1 MESKLQTIGQR
12 RSKFALNE
20 ILEYSEF
27 MKGKGGIDKETRNF
41 VIGTPSVILQNG
53 LGQALA
59 FWASKVKSDS
69 DNEHDRYRFILDAI
83 TAWLIEIGI
92 FEANSDDQKKY
103 KQLIKYIGK
112 EFSQKD
118 YIKAQKEV
126 IFFLEWMKRYAN
138 AFWEV
143 DKD

>member
-1 MESKLQTIGQR
+1 MESKLQTISQV
-12 RSKFALNE
+12 RSKFAL
-20 ILEYSEF
+20 SEVLGY
-27 MKGKGGIDKETRNF
+27 MKEKEKIDKETRNF
-41 VIGTPSVILQNG
+41 VIGAPSVILQNG

-59 FWASKVKSDS
+59 FWASKVNSENN
-69 DNEHDRYRFILDAI
+69 NERDRYRFILDAI

-92 FEANSDDQKKY
+92 FKANSDDQKKY

>member
-1 MESKLQTIGQR
+1 MESKLQTISQV
-12 RSKFALNE
+12 RSKFAL
-20 ILEYSEF
+20 SEVLGY
-27 MKGKGGIDKETRNF
+27 MKEKEKIDKETRNF

-83 TAWLIEIGI
+83 TAWLIEIEV
-92 FEANSDDQKKY
+92 FKANNNDQKNY
-103 KQLIKYIGK
+103 KQLIIDISEKL
-112 EFSQKD
+112 SQKD
-118 YIKAQKEV
+118 YLIAQKEV